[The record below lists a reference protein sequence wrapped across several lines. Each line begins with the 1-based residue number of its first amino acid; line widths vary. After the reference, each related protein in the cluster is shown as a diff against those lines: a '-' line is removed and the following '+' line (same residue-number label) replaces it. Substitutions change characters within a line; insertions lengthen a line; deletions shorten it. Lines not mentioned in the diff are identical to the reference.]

1 MVREPKTIE
10 ESATETV
17 QVVLP
22 NDANPH
28 GTVLGGTVMH
38 WMDLAAAMT
47 AHRHAR
53 CPVVTASVDSIQ
65 FVAPIGVGHVAIL
78 RARLTHVGKSS
89 MEVKVDVDS
98 EDPNTGDRNHTST
111 AFFTF
116 VAVDKD
122 GKPCGVP
129 PLRLENDT
137 ERSEFQRAGER
148 RMRRLSDRG
157 RGGSSVSH
165 A

>member
-1 MVREPKTIE
+1 MVREPKTTD
-10 ESATETV
+10 ESATEMV

-65 FVAPIGVGHVAIL
+65 FLAPIRIGHIAIL

-98 EDPNTGDRNHTST
+98 EDPNSGEANHTST

-116 VAVDKD
+116 VAVDKS
-122 GKPCGVP
+122 GKPCKVP
-129 PLRLENDT
+129 ALQLESDE
-137 ERSEFQRAGER
+137 ERAEFGRAER
-148 RMRRLSDRG
+148 RRSRRLTG
-157 RGGSSVSH
+157 RG
-165 A
+165 

>member
-1 MVREPKTIE
+1 MVREPKTTD
-10 ESATETV
+10 ESATEMV

-28 GTVLGGTVMH
+28 GTALGGTVMH

-65 FVAPIGVGHVAIL
+65 FLAPIRIGHVAIL
-78 RARLTHVGKSS
+78 RARLTHVGRSS

-98 EDPNTGDRNHTST
+98 EDPNTGKRNHTST
-111 AFFTF
+111 AFFSF
-116 VAVDKD
+116 VAVDKN
-122 GKPCGVP
+122 GKPCEVP
-129 PLRLENDT
+129 PLRLENDA
-137 ERSEFQRAGER
+137 EREEFGRAEQRRA
-148 RMRRLSDRG
+148 RRLAG
-157 RGGSSVSH
+157 R

>member
-1 MVREPKTIE
+1 MKREPKTTE
-10 ESATETV
+10 ESATEMV

-28 GTVLGGTVMH
+28 GTALGGTVMH

-53 CPVVTASVDSIQ
+53 CPVVTASVDSII
-65 FVAPIGVGHVAIL
+65 FLAPIKMGHVAIL
-78 RARLTHVGKSS
+78 KAKLTHVGNSS

-98 EDPNTGDRNHTST
+98 EDPDSGSRHHTST

-116 VAVDKD
+116 VAIDRS
-122 GKPCGVP
+122 GQPCEVP
-129 PLRLENDT
+129 PLLV
-137 ERSEFQRAGER
+137 RSEEERQEMRRAEER
-148 RMRRLSDRG
+148 RAHRLAQRG
-157 RGGSSVSH
+157 SRTIS
-165 A
+165 